1 MRKTKTKTKHE
12 SKNPTLSIHYMGPFL
27 TLLLILIN
35 YCMRNYNQSLIDF
48 KGKFNNFTIP
58 LTKIANIR

>member
-1 MRKTKTKTKHE
+1 MNSLYGTIFNTAV
-12 SKNPTLSIHYMGPFL
+12 NLNQ
-27 TLLLILIN
+27 LLYAKL
-35 YCMRNYNQSLIDF
+35 NQSLIDF